1 VGELPSIDNVNEDN
15 DQREGTPMSPA
26 TKATTKKASAKK
38 ASTKRT
44 TSRSTTRKTAPAFST
59 DEQAAMR
66 ARADEVKAA
75 RKKGGEDDEPALLAK
90 IAEMPPQDRKLAERV
105 HAIVRASGP
114 DLTCRTW
121 YGMPAYAKDGKVV
134 CWFKAADKFKARY
147 ATIGFSDQAALDD
160 GSMWPTEYAVT
171 ADFGQNDEAKLAD
184 LIKQA
189 VR

>member
-1 VGELPSIDNVNEDN
+1 
-15 DQREGTPMSPA
+15 MSPA
-26 TKATTKKASAKK
+26 TKATKKASTTKATKK

-44 TSRSTTRKTAPAFST
+44 TAPAFSG

-75 RKKGGEDDEPALLAK
+75 KKKGGEDDEAALLAK
-90 IAEMPPQDRKLAERV
+90 IAEMPPQDRTLAERV

-121 YGMPAYAKDGKVV
+121 YGMPAYAKNGKVV

-171 ADFGQNDEAKLAD
+171 PDLGERDEAKLAK
-184 LIKQA
+184 LVKQA